1 MSEAASTSRRIT
13 PVMMAGGAGTR
24 LWPMSRSLYPKQFL
38 SLTGAESLLQATC
51 RRVADPARFAAP
63 LILCNT
69 EHRFMVAE
77 QLRLAD
83 VSAQAIVLEPLARG
97 TAAAIALG
105 TVLAARADP
114 QALLLVL
121 AADSHIERPDAFL
134 AAVHAAAPVAE
145 AGRLVMFGITPDRPE
160 TDYGYIRPG
169 SALNGAAGVHLVE
182 GFHEK
187 PDRATAESFVAAGY
201 LWNSGNFLFRAD
213 VMLAELE
220 RLEPDLL
227 ASCRKSVELA
237 KPSYEFL
244 QLDGAALKPAR
255 SKSIDYAVMEHTDR
269 AAVVRSSGLGWSDV
283 GSWDALWGVS
293 SKDADGN
300 VLMGDTLVQD
310 VRGSYVRGNGRL
322 IAAVGVENMI
332 IVESDDVIF
341 IAPRHRA
348 AAAAKGM
355 VERLKQ
361 AARTEADI
369 HKTVDRPW
377 GSYKG
382 VDAGDRFQV
391 KRLVVKPGGRLSAQ
405 THHHR
410 SEHWVVVRGTARVTI
425 GKETRLVC
433 ENESVYI
440 PAGTLHRLEN
450 PGKLPLHLIEV
461 QTGSY
466 LGEDDI
472 VRHDDDYGR

>member
-1 MSEAASTSRRIT
+1 
-13 PVMMAGGAGTR
+13 
-24 LWPMSRSLYPKQFL
+24 MSRSLYPKQFL
-38 SLTGAESLLQATC
+38 SLMGDESLLQATC
-51 RRVADPARFAAP
+51 RRVADPKRFAAP

-77 QLRLAD
+77 QLRQAEI
-83 VSAQAIVLEPLARG
+83 SAQAIVLEPLARG
-97 TAAAIALG
+97 TAAAIALA
-105 TVLAARADP
+105 TVLAARTDP
-114 QALLLVL
+114 RALLLVL

-134 AAVHAAAPVAE
+134 AAVHDAAPVAE
-145 AGRLVMFGITPDRPE
+145 AGRLVMFGITPDRAE

-169 SALNGAAGVHLVE
+169 SPLNGATGIHLVE
-182 GFHEK
+182 SFHEK
-187 PDRATAESFVAAGY
+187 PDRATAETFVAAGY

-213 VMLAELE
+213 AMLAELE
-220 RLEPDLL
+220 RFEPALL
-227 ASCRKSVELA
+227 ACCRKAVELA
-237 KPSYEFL
+237 KPSYEFV
-244 QLDGAALKPAR
+244 QLDGAALKPAQT
-255 SKSIDYAVMEHTDR
+255 KSIDHAVMEHTDR
-269 AAVVRSSGLGWSDV
+269 AAVIRCSLGWSDV

-300 VLMGDTLVQD
+300 VLLGDTLVQD
-310 VRGSYVRGNGRL
+310 VRGSYVRGDGRL
-322 IAAVGVENMI
+322 VAAVGLEDMI
-332 IVESDDVIF
+332 IVETDDVIF

-348 AAAAKGM
+348 ASAAKGV

-361 AARTEADI
+361 SARAEADI

-382 VDAGDRFQV
+382 VDSGERFQV
-391 KRLVVKPGGRLSAQ
+391 KRLMVKPGGRLSAQ

-425 GKETRLVC
+425 GAETRLVC

>member
-1 MSEAASTSRRIT
+1 MPDSAAGATRII
-13 PVMMAGGAGTR
+13 PVVMAGGAGTR

-38 SLTGAESLLQATC
+38 SLTGGESLLQATC
-51 RRVADPARFAAP
+51 RRVSNPERFAAP
-63 LILCNT
+63 LILCNV
-69 EHRFMVAE
+69 EHRFIVAE
-77 QLRLAD
+77 QLRKAD
-83 VSAQAIVLEPLARG
+83 VSAQAVVLEPLARG
-97 TAAAIALG
+97 TAAAIALAA
-105 TVLAARADP
+105 LFAARTDP
-114 QALLLVL
+114 HALLLVL
-121 AADSHIERPDAFL
+121 AADSHIERPEAFL
-134 AAVHAAAPVAE
+134 AAVHAATAVA
-145 AGRLVMFGITPDRPE
+145 ASGRLVMFGITPDRPE

-169 SALNGAAGVHLVE
+169 APLDGAAGVHSVE
-182 GFHEK
+182 GFCEK
-187 PDRATAESFVAAGY
+187 PDRARAETFVAAGY

-213 VMLAELE
+213 AMLEELG
-220 RLEPDLL
+220 RFEPDLL
-227 ASCRKSVELA
+227 ASCRKAVELA

-244 QLDGAALKPAR
+244 QLDGAALKPAQT
-255 SKSIDYAVMEHTDR
+255 KSIDYAVMERTDR
-269 AAVVRSSGLGWSDV
+269 AAVIRTSPGWSDV

-293 SKDADGN
+293 SKDAHGN
-300 VLMGDTLVQD
+300 VLLGDTLVQD
-310 VRGSYVRGNGRL
+310 VRDSYVRGNGRL
-322 IAAVGVENMI
+322 IAAVGVEDMV
-332 IVESDDVIF
+332 IVETDDVIF

-348 AAAAKGM
+348 AAASKGV

-361 AARTEADI
+361 AARPEVDI
-369 HKTVDRPW
+369 HRTVDRPW

-382 VDAGDRFQV
+382 VDSGERFQV

-410 SEHWVVVRGTARVTI
+410 SEHWVVVRGAARVTI
-425 GKETRLVC
+425 GAETRLVG